1 MTLVI
6 PAPIRA
12 ELAAA
17 ARAAAPLEACGLL
30 TGDGER
36 VTRFYLMTNADASA
50 DHFSMQPAEQFAV
63 YKEMRNR
70 GLKLLAIWHSH
81 PATPAR
87 MSDEDL
93 RLAFTPDVVYVIL
106 SLAPGDAAPVRGFL
120 VHDGKPAE
128 IALELEAG

>member
-6 PAPIRA
+6 PAAIRA
-12 ELAAA
+12 ELEAA

-30 TGDGER
+30 AGDGGR
-36 VTRFYLMTNADASA
+36 VTRYFPMTNADASA
-50 DHFSMQPAEQFAV
+50 EHFSMQPAEQFAV
-63 YKEMRNR
+63 YKELRAR

-106 SLAPGDAAPVRGFL
+106 SLAPGATAPVRGFL
-120 VHDGKPAE
+120 VNDGKPEE